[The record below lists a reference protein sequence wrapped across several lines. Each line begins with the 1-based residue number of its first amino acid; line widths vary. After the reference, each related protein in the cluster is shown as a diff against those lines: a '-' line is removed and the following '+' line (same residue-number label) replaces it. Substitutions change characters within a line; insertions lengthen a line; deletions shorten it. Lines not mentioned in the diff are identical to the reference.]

1 MRQVVSIPVGNID
14 ADPAQPRKEFDQ
26 GAIEELAQ
34 SIRKNGLLQP
44 ITVTQ
49 NGGGRY
55 MIVAGE
61 RRFRAVQTLGQDT
74 VDCLVYDGD
83 RARELQLVENLNRE
97 DLNPMEVADAYQ
109 AYLNGG
115 HSKEELAT
123 VVGTNVGQITWVLQM
138 VGCRQDVQHLI
149 RHGNIC
155 TTVGVALG
163 RLSHNSQARA
173 LRIMQLN
180 QLSVNEC
187 IHLCERLF
195 AEESQGDML
204 GDVPKLSARAM
215 KARKKVEAAFQ
226 RACQAFDEIDRL
238 EKDNP
243 GITAEAIAERLDI
256 TKEKVTLLQR
266 LIRRFA
272 DSLDRQRVAAL

>member
-1 MRQVVSIPVGNID
+1 MRQVLSIPVGNID

-55 MIVAGE
+55 VIVAGE

-74 VDCLVYDGD
+74 VDCLVYAGD
-83 RARELQLVENLNRE
+83 RALELQLVENLNRE

-272 DSLDRQRVAAL
+272 DSLDRQRVTAL

>member
-55 MIVAGE
+55 VIVAGE

-74 VDCLVYDGD
+74 VDCLVYAGD
-83 RARELQLVENLNRE
+83 RALELQLVENLNRE

-123 VVGTNVGQITWVLQM
+123 AVGTNVGQITWVLQM

-256 TKEKVTLLQR
+256 TKGKVTLLQR